1 LLSKENPKREIFSFR
16 KKIITFPVVIEI
28 PLVMKKP
35 FIALFV
41 LSLFSFVV
49 SGQKNVPA
57 TVTLKDGSRMEIY
70 HFGKLACESNPMAE
84 TYTHVRGKYSQSPTE
99 ISNFDDIS
107 QLILEGFTDPPM
119 RAAGNQKGLITVV
132 RKDGIK
138 ATLEEAELV
147 MSCYGSGELFNQI
160 KVQILN
166 PLTGKP
172 AEQTIET
179 KEIAMVTFK

>member
-1 LLSKENPKREIFSFR
+1 MLSKGKGKREIFSFP
-16 KKIITFPVVIEI
+16 KKITTFPVVIEI

-35 FIALFV
+35 FLALLV
-41 LSLFSFVV
+41 LSLFSFVA

-57 TVTLKDGSRMEIY
+57 TVTLKDGSRIEIY

-84 TYTHVRGKYSQSPTE
+84 TYTHVKGKYSQSPTE
-99 ISNFDDIS
+99 ISNFSDIS

-179 KEIAMVTFK
+179 KEIASVLFK

>member
-1 LLSKENPKREIFSFR
+1 
-16 KKIITFPVVIEI
+16 
-28 PLVMKKP
+28 MKK
-35 FIALFV
+35 LLVV
-41 LSLFSFVV
+41 LLGISLFSFMV

-57 TVTLKDGSRMEIY
+57 TIKLLDGALIEVY
-70 HFGKLACESNPMAE
+70 HFGKLVCESNQMAE

-99 ISNFDDIS
+99 ISNFDDIK

-119 RAAGNQKGLITVV
+119 RAAGNQKGLITVI

-179 KEIAMVTFK
+179 KEIATVTFK

>member
-1 LLSKENPKREIFSFR
+1 VNST
-16 KKIITFPVVIEI
+16 KKITIFPVAIEI
-28 PLVMKKP
+28 PIIMKTP
-35 FIALFV
+35 FILLLG
-41 LSLFSFVV
+41 LSLFSFAV
-49 SGQKNVPA
+49 SGQKNVPV

-70 HFGKLACESNPMAE
+70 HFGKLVCESNQYAE
-84 TYTHVRGKYSQSPTE
+84 TFTHVRGKYSQSPTE
-99 ISNFDDIS
+99 ISNFSDIS

-179 KEIAMVTFK
+179 KEIASVLFK